1 MTGALTVREVMQP
14 NPAAVRPECP
24 VRDALGAMNA
34 RRIGSVLVADAS
46 GALLGIF
53 TERDLLRRVAS
64 APDGWLER
72 PVREWMTPNPHTVS
86 PDRNWDEV
94 AAQMVQLRVRHIPV
108 IEAGRVVGIV
118 TSGDLMARRAEH
130 LNQQVERSTR
140 DLKRALDEVMAR
152 DAELT
157 YNLRAAGRL
166 QRRLLLPHEP
176 PPWAELAWGVH
187 YAPLDHL
194 GGDYY
199 DVALP
204 DADHLGLLVADASG
218 HSIAAAL
225 VAILS
230 RIAFAEVSGGTASPG
245 AVLSEMND
253 RLQDLADGRFV
264 TAFYGVLNRRTREFA
279 YANAGHPYPLRFVA
293 RTGAVEPLAA
303 QGFMLGIV
311 PGERY
316 RDRTVTLEPGDRL
329 CFYTDGVVEARNA
342 RGEGYG
348 TERLECALAAHGR
361 LGAAEACAQLMSD
374 HTAFRAGYPLS
385 DDVTL
390 VTAELIS

>member
-1 MTGALTVREVMQP
+1 MSGALTVREVMQP
-14 NPAAVRPECP
+14 NPASVAPGCP
-24 VRDALGAMNA
+24 VGETLALMNE
-34 RRIGSVLVADAS
+34 RHIGSVLVTDA
-46 GALLGIF
+46 GALVGIF
-53 TERDLLRRVAS
+53 TERDLLRRVAG
-64 APDGWLER
+64 APADWLAR
-72 PVREWMTPNPHTVS
+72 PVAEWMTPNPHTVS
-86 PDRNWDEV
+86 PDGSWDEV
-94 AAQMVQLRVRHIPV
+94 AALMVRARVRRLPV
-108 IEAGRVVGIV
+108 VADGRVVGIV
-118 TSGDLMARRAEH
+118 TAGDLMSRRAEY
-130 LNQQVERSTR
+130 LNRKLEDGTR
-140 DLKRALDEVMAR
+140 DVRRALDELMAR

-166 QRRLLLPHEP
+166 QRRVLLPHAP
-176 PPWAELAWGVH
+176 PPWDELAWGVH

-204 DADHLGLLVADASG
+204 DPDHLGLLVADASG

-230 RIAFAEVSGGTASPG
+230 RFAFAEVSGTASPG
-245 AVLSEMND
+245 EVLSAMND

-264 TAFYGVLNRRTREFA
+264 TAFYGVLNRRTRAFV

-293 RTGAVEPLAA
+293 GTGAVEPLAA
-303 QGFMLGIV
+303 PGFMLGVV

-316 RDRTVTLEPGDRL
+316 RDRTVALEPGDRL

-342 RGEGYG
+342 LGEGYG
-348 TERLECALAAHGR
+348 TERLERALAAHGR
-361 LGAAEACAQLMSD
+361 AGANELTARLLAD
-374 HTAFRAGYPLS
+374 HTAFRGGHPLN

-390 VTAELIS
+390 VVAELRAS